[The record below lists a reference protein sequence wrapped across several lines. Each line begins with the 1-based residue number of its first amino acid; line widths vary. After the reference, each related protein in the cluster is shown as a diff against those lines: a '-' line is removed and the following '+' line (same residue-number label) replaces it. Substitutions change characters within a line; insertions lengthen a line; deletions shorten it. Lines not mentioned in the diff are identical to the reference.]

1 MSIVFDKQYERE
13 FLIRH
18 RMPRPISRSYE
29 AVAFAP
35 TREEDEHRIVWCASV
50 TIRFLGA
57 VKQANY
63 LALNRG
69 LPINPPSFADIK
81 LDVGES
87 PFIPGIEPSVAAPF
101 AQLAGIYSDRPLG
114 IDTQALRRA
123 FSRLLFLARYLLI
136 VSERD
141 GFRVLWG
148 PRIERPVWAPAGSHD
163 TDIYPPGTAFLL
175 DPESLR
181 FLTLSPFVIWKR
193 DERSPFG
200 KLFVL
205 RRIDGGR
212 GHYIEEG
219 IPGSSGHIGD
229 LEGYPRTGV
238 FEGDPSL
245 VGALTAPPGRFA
257 DGSFLGDR
265 YGVLGITWKGGIS
278 DIYIARRCT
287 DNGLVML
294 KTLETE
300 RAGFDENYWHFI
312 NEERNARGVNHLQVI
327 KPEKRV
333 MEGYGAFYE
342 QEMVQR
348 GSLNDLI
355 EYNGVLSVS
364 MAIDITVQLLDVL
377 AAVHASGIAHND
389 IKPDNILFDGKGKI
403 RLIDFGIAFSFAETK
418 DGLRP
423 GVPAGSEGYMA
434 PELKRGSFPSVQS
447 DLYSAGI
454 VLVQMLSGEVPAS
467 LAALHDLRAVPRKL
481 FAFLEKCLSDDPAN
495 RFASAAE
502 ALAALR
508 GIHIRPEIAITLD
521 VEGTLITN
529 YADRSPRPGLYDFLS
544 FCMSTFDRIFVY
556 TMLDEERTR
565 EVFLDLVRRKAI
577 PSLFVDVYEYV
588 QWVRGADGSI
598 KDLRRCRVPLE
609 HNAIVDDMRVMIPED
624 QKHRWI
630 QVPDY
635 NYAASFDGGLLIARG
650 EILKKYRLG

>member
-1 MSIVFDKQYERE
+1 
-13 FLIRH
+13 
-18 RMPRPISRSYE
+18 
-29 AVAFAP
+29 
-35 TREEDEHRIVWCASV
+35 V

-123 FSRLLFLARYLLI
+123 FYRLLFLARYLLI

-257 DGSFLGDR
+257 DGSF
-265 YGVLGITWKGGIS
+265 S
-278 DIYIARRCT
+278 RR
-287 DNGLVML
+287 
-294 KTLETE
+294 
-300 RAGFDENYWHFI
+300 
-312 NEERNARGVNHLQVI
+312 
-327 KPEKRV
+327 P
-333 MEGYGAFYE
+333 
-342 QEMVQR
+342 
-348 GSLNDLI
+348 
-355 EYNGVLSVS
+355 
-364 MAIDITVQLLDVL
+364 
-377 AAVHASGIAHND
+377 
-389 IKPDNILFDGKGKI
+389 
-403 RLIDFGIAFSFAETK
+403 
-418 DGLRP
+418 
-423 GVPAGSEGYMA
+423 
-434 PELKRGSFPSVQS
+434 
-447 DLYSAGI
+447 
-454 VLVQMLSGEVPAS
+454 
-467 LAALHDLRAVPRKL
+467 
-481 FAFLEKCLSDDPAN
+481 
-495 RFASAAE
+495 
-502 ALAALR
+502 
-508 GIHIRPEIAITLD
+508 
-521 VEGTLITN
+521 
-529 YADRSPRPGLYDFLS
+529 
-544 FCMSTFDRIFVY
+544 
-556 TMLDEERTR
+556 
-565 EVFLDLVRRKAI
+565 
-577 PSLFVDVYEYV
+577 
-588 QWVRGADGSI
+588 VRGARHHLEGRHI
-598 KDLRRCRVPLE
+598 RHIHRAPL
-609 HNAIVDDMRVMIPED
+609 H
-624 QKHRWI
+624 
-630 QVPDY
+630 
-635 NYAASFDGGLLIARG
+635 G
-650 EILKKYRLG
+650 